1 MEDDA
6 PPGVPEWVVTYGD
19 MMSLL
24 LTFFIMLVSM
34 SQLKEEGRVTSALDS
49 LREVFGPDEMM
60 NSGVPGRS
68 PLTTS
73 NVPFKFSK
81 GVRSE
86 RDTKKAS
93 KQTDGKSGDSDPVD
107 DLREGKRITLGG
119 PALFDRFSADPTDE
133 LNAVLDQLAEVM
145 DHSRKQIAV
154 RGHASPEPLPAG
166 TTPFADHQELA
177 FERAARV
184 AERLI
189 ERGVSPSRLI
199 LSSAGSAEPRLR
211 TRDPQ
216 RQRLNDRVDV
226 FLVDSYAVVP

>member
-1 MEDDA
+1 MDDDA

-34 SQLKEEGRVTSALDS
+34 SQLKEEGRVSTALDS
-49 LREVFGPDEMM
+49 LREVFGPDETMA
-60 NSGVPGRS
+60 SGAPGRS

-73 NVPFKFSK
+73 NIPHRHSRGF
-81 GVRSE
+81 RNE
-86 RDTKKAS
+86 RDTDRAS
-93 KQTDGKSGDSDPVD
+93 KKTPGKSGASDPVD
-107 DLREGKRITLGG
+107 RLREGKRVTLGG
-119 PALFDRFSADPTDE
+119 PALFGRFSAEPTDE
-133 LNAVLDQLAEVM
+133 LNAVLDQLAAVM
-145 DHSRKQIAV
+145 DQSRKQVAV
-154 RGHASPEPLPAG
+154 RGHASPEPLPEG
-166 TTPFADHQELA
+166 GGELTDHQSLA

-189 ERGVSPSRLI
+189 ERGVSPGRLI
-199 LSSAGSAEPRLR
+199 ISSAGAAEPRLK
-211 TRDPQ
+211 TRDPA